1 MSGADFILEWCKV
14 SSYGQYYNVMT
25 RVGLSCRTVQRQPPM
40 RGRRWANYGFE
51 SWRMRGASSLGTIR
65 TTPYC
70 YHRAVCKCIGIL
82 RYSERPRATTTEQPP
97 DRRISSTARSI
108 GEWKPL
114 ITILSVWA
122 ISCAHR
128 LARSSAS
135 GGAVRDA
142 KKATKY
148 LFNNSL
154 LPDKS
159 IKKRRPL
166 H

>member
-1 MSGADFILEWCKV
+1 MCV
-14 SSYGQYYNVMT
+14 
-25 RVGLSCRTVQRQPPM
+25 
-40 RGRRWANYGFE
+40 
-51 SWRMRGASSLGTIR
+51 
-65 TTPYC
+65 
-70 YHRAVCKCIGIL
+70 GIL

-97 DRRISSTARSI
+97 ERRISSTARSI

-128 LARSSAS
+128 LARSRAS

-148 LFNNSL
+148 LSNNSL

-159 IKKRRPL
+159 IKKAQATVLTYPVLRPWL
-166 H
+166 PTKRISNTDSPRWMIYRTHRANVGGKDIHLAWTSDCESSFCLNRQVRVRKITTINVY